1 MVVRN
6 PSTEED
12 QCARRRSLSEKTYSS
27 IRRARRLLRRTLN
40 LGILA
45 HVDAGKTTLSERLL
59 YEAGVIREIGRVD
72 DGTTQ
77 TDSLALER
85 QRGITIRAAVVS
97 LAIGGTSIN
106 LIDTPGHPDF
116 IAEVDRVLA
125 VLDGAVLVISAV
137 EGIQPQTRVLMR
149 ALHRLHV
156 PTLLFIN
163 KIDRPG
169 ADVERTLAQVT
180 RRLAITAVPM
190 CRADGL
196 GTREAQVVPYVMD
209 DDRFRTTVVEAL
221 ADQDESLLA
230 SYVDDEAGVTSST
243 LWPALAS
250 QTRQALV
257 HPAYLGSAVTGAGVA
272 ALMDGLVDLL
282 PAAASNSDG
291 PPSGSI
297 FKIDRGTAGEKVAYV
312 RLSSGAIR
320 IRDPLN
326 DGRDKV
332 TGISVFDNG
341 AWVRRDMVAAGE
353 IGKLWGLGHMKVGD
367 AIGRRS
373 ARDARHHFAPPTLE
387 AVVVPV
393 RRGDHVALR
402 SALTQLAE
410 QDPLIN
416 VRVDDD
422 QDLAVSLYGEVQ
434 KEVIQA
440 TLASDFAIDVAFR
453 ETTTLYIERPAGTGE
468 AIELLHAPG
477 NPFRATIGL
486 RIEPAPSGS
495 GIEFRLEVDFRSVP
509 LFVYRNIDDFTGN
522 MDGYVRRTLREGLYG
537 WPVDDCTVTMTAC
550 NYSVPDGPPSTRGPL
565 STAADFRKLTP
576 LVVMQALDHGGTTV
590 CEPMSRVSV
599 DSPVATMGP
608 VLAEL
613 TALGASV
620 EEQTVRGD
628 DATIEA
634 VLPAASVPSLHR
646 RVPALTGGEGV
657 IEASFAG
664 YQAVR
669 GRPPSRRRTT
679 VNPLHR
685 QEYLASLSGHVSRP
699 PAE

>member
-1 MVVRN
+1 
-6 PSTEED
+6 
-12 QCARRRSLSEKTYSS
+12 
-27 IRRARRLLRRTLN
+27 LLRRTLN

-137 EGIQPQTRVLMR
+137 EGVQPQTRVLMR
-149 ALHRLHV
+149 ALQRLRV

-163 KIDRPG
+163 KIDRLG

-180 RRLAITAVPM
+180 RRLAITVVPM

-196 GTREAQVVPYVMD
+196 GTRGAEVVPYVMD
-209 DDRFRTTVVEAL
+209 DEGFRTTVIQAL
-221 ADQDESLLA
+221 ADRDESLLA
-230 SYVDDEAGVTSST
+230 AYVDDDEAGMASS
-243 LWPALAS
+243 LVWEALAS
-250 QTRQALV
+250 QTRRALV
-257 HPAYLGSAVTGAGVA
+257 HPAYVGSAVTGAGVT

-291 PPSGSI
+291 LTSGSI
-297 FKIDRGTAGEKVAYV
+297 FKIERGTAGEKVAYV
-312 RLSSGAIR
+312 RVSSGAIR

-332 TGISVFDNG
+332 TAISVFDDG
-341 AWVRRDMVAAGE
+341 AWVRRDMVSAGE

-373 ARDARHHFAPPTLE
+373 TGDRQHHFAPPTLE
-387 AVVVPV
+387 AVVAPV

-416 VRVDDD
+416 VRVDDAD

-440 TLASDFAIDVAFR
+440 TLAADFAIDVEFR

-468 AIELLHAPG
+468 AIEVLNAPG

-486 RIEPAPSGS
+486 RIEPTPPGS
-495 GIEFRLEVDFRSVP
+495 GIEFRLQVDFRSIP
-509 LFVYRNIDDFTGN
+509 LFVYRNIDDFTAN
-522 MDGYVRRTLREGLYG
+522 MDQYVRHTLREGLHG
-537 WPVDDCTVTMTAC
+537 WPVDDCTVTMTGC
-550 NYSVPDGPPSTRGPL
+550 NYSSADGPPATRGPL

-576 LVVMQALDHGGTTV
+576 LVVMQALDHVGTTI
-590 CEPMSRVSV
+590 CEPMSRVSI
-599 DSPVATMGP
+599 DCPVATMGL

-613 TALGASV
+613 TALGATV
-620 EEQTVRGD
+620 EEQTVRD
-628 DATIEA
+628 DDVTIEA
-634 VLPAASVPSLHR
+634 VLPTASVPGLHR
-646 RVPALTGGEGV
+646 RMPALTGGEGV

-664 YQAVR
+664 YQAAR
-669 GRPPSRRRTT
+669 GKPPSRRRTI

-685 QEYLASLSGHVSRP
+685 QEYLASLSGHVTRP
-699 PAE
+699 SVQ

>member
-1 MVVRN
+1 
-6 PSTEED
+6 
-12 QCARRRSLSEKTYSS
+12 
-27 IRRARRLLRRTLN
+27 LLRRTLN

-72 DGTTQ
+72 HGTTQ

-137 EGIQPQTRVLMR
+137 EGVQPQTRVLMR
-149 ALHRLHV
+149 ALHRLQV

-190 CRADGL
+190 CRADGP
-196 GTREAQVVPYVMD
+196 GTREARVVPYVMD
-209 DDRFRTTVVEAL
+209 DNGFRTTVIEAL

-257 HPAYLGSAVTGAGVA
+257 HPAYVGSAVTGAGVA

-291 PPSGSI
+291 PTTGNI
-297 FKIDRGTAGEKVAYV
+297 FKIERGTGGEKVAYV
-312 RLSSGAIR
+312 RVSSGAIR

-332 TGISVFDNG
+332 TAISVFDNG
-341 AWVRRDMVAAGE
+341 AWVRRDVVAAGE
-353 IGKLWGLGHMKVGD
+353 VGKLWGLGHMKVGD

-373 ARDARHHFAPPTLE
+373 AHDARHHFAPPTLE
-387 AVVVPV
+387 AIVVPV

-416 VRVDDD
+416 VRVDDAD
-422 QDLAVSLYGEVQ
+422 RGLSVSLYGEVQ

-440 TLASDFAIDVAFR
+440 TLAADFAIDVEFR
-453 ETTTLYIERPAGTGE
+453 ETTTLYVERPSGTGE
-468 AIELLHAPG
+468 AIEVLNAPG
-477 NPFRATIGL
+477 NPFHATIGL
-486 RIEPAPSGS
+486 RIEPAPPGS
-495 GIEFRLEVDFRSVP
+495 GIEFRLQVDFRSIP
-509 LFVYRNIDDFTGN
+509 LFVYRNTDDFAAN
-522 MDGYVRRTLREGLYG
+522 MDQYVRHTLREGLHG
-537 WPVDDCTVTMTAC
+537 WPVDDCTVTMTGC
-550 NYSVPDGPPSTRGPL
+550 NYSSPDGPPATRGPL

-576 LVVMQALDHGGTTV
+576 LVVMQALDHVGTTV

-599 DSPVATMGP
+599 DSPVGTMGP

-613 TALGASV
+613 TALEAAV

-634 VLPAASVPSLHR
+634 VLPAAAVPKLHR
-646 RVPALTGGEGV
+646 RVPGLTGGEGV

-664 YQAVR
+664 YQAAR
-669 GRPPSRRRTT
+669 GRTPSRRRTT

-685 QEYLASLSGHVSRP
+685 QEYLASVGGHVPR

>member
-1 MVVRN
+1 M
-6 PSTEED
+6 
-12 QCARRRSLSEKTYSS
+12 
-27 IRRARRLLRRTLN
+27 LRRTLN

-137 EGIQPQTRVLMR
+137 EGVQPQTRVLMR
-149 ALHRLHV
+149 ALKRLRV

-163 KIDRPG
+163 KIDRLG
-169 ADVERTLAQVT
+169 ADVERTLAQVR
-180 RRLAITAVPM
+180 RRLAITVVPM

-196 GTREAQVVPYVMD
+196 GTRGAEVLPYAMD
-209 DDRFRTTVVEAL
+209 DEGFRTTVIEAL

-230 SYVDDEAGVTSST
+230 AYVDDEAGVTSSM
-243 LWPALAS
+243 LWPALAA
-250 QTRQALV
+250 QTRRALV
-257 HPAYLGSAVTGAGVA
+257 HPAYVGSAVTGVGVS
-272 ALMDGLVDLL
+272 ALMRGLVDLL

-291 PPSGSI
+291 PTSGSI
-297 FKIDRGTAGEKVAYV
+297 FKIERGTAGEKVAYV
-312 RLSSGAIR
+312 RVSSGAIR

-332 TGISVFDNG
+332 TAISVFDNG
-341 AWVRRDMVAAGE
+341 AWVRRDLVAAGE

-373 ARDARHHFAPPTLE
+373 AHDSRHHFAPPTLE

-416 VRVDDD
+416 VRVDDTD

-440 TLASDFAIDVAFR
+440 TLAADFAIDVEFR
-453 ETTTLYIERPAGTGE
+453 ETTTLYIERLAGTGE
-468 AIELLHAPG
+468 AVEVLNAPG

-486 RIEPAPSGS
+486 RIEPAPPGS
-495 GIEFRLEVDFRSVP
+495 GIDFRLQVDFRSIP
-509 LFVYRNIDDFTGN
+509 LFVYRNTDDFAAN
-522 MDGYVRRTLREGLYG
+522 MDQYVRRTLREGLYG
-537 WPVDDCTVTMTAC
+537 WPVDDCTVTMTGC
-550 NYSVPDGPPSTRGPL
+550 NYSSPDGSPATRGPL

-576 LVVMQALDHGGTTV
+576 LVVMQALDHGGTTI
-590 CEPMSRVSV
+590 CEPMSRVSI

-613 TALGASV
+613 TALGATV
-620 EEQTVRGD
+620 EEQTVRD
-628 DATIEA
+628 DDVTIEA

-646 RVPALTGGEGV
+646 RVPALTSGEGV
-657 IEASFAG
+657 VEASFAG
-664 YQAVR
+664 YQAAR
-669 GRPPSRRRTT
+669 GRPPSRRRTM

-699 PAE
+699 SAE

>member
-1 MVVRN
+1 
-6 PSTEED
+6 
-12 QCARRRSLSEKTYSS
+12 
-27 IRRARRLLRRTLN
+27 LLRRTLN

-85 QRGITIRAAVVS
+85 QRGITIRSAVVS

-137 EGIQPQTRVLMR
+137 EGVQPQTRVLMR
-149 ALHRLHV
+149 ALHRLRV

-163 KIDRPG
+163 KIDRLG
-169 ADVERTLAQVT
+169 ADVGRTLAQVT

-196 GTREAQVVPYVMD
+196 GTREADVVPYVMD
-209 DDRFRTTVVEAL
+209 DEGFRTTVIEAL
-221 ADQDESLLA
+221 ADRDESLLA
-230 SYVDDEAGVTSST
+230 AYVNDEAGMTSSL
-243 LWPALAS
+243 LWAALAS
-250 QTRQALV
+250 QTRRALV
-257 HPAYLGSAVTGAGVA
+257 HPAYVGSAVTGAGVA

-282 PAAASNSDG
+282 PAAASNSDD
-291 PPSGSI
+291 PMSGSI
-297 FKIDRGTAGEKVAYV
+297 FKIERGTAGEKVAYIRV
-312 RLSSGAIR
+312 TSGAIR

-332 TGISVFDNG
+332 TAISVFDDG
-341 AWVRRDMVAAGE
+341 AWVRRDMVTAGE
-353 IGKLWGLGHMKVGD
+353 IGKLWGLAHVKVGD

-373 ARDARHHFAPPTLE
+373 AGDVRHHFAPPTLE
-387 AVVVPV
+387 AVVAPV

-416 VRVDDD
+416 VRVDDTD

-440 TLASDFAIDVAFR
+440 TLAADFAIDVEFR
-453 ETTTLYIERPAGTGE
+453 ETTTLYIERPAGLGE
-468 AIELLHAPG
+468 AIEVLNAPG

-486 RIEPAPSGS
+486 RIEPAPPGS
-495 GIEFRLEVDFRSVP
+495 GIEFRLQVDFRSIP
-509 LFVYRNIDDFTGN
+509 LFVYRNIDDFTAN
-522 MDGYVRRTLREGLYG
+522 MDQYVRHTLREGLYG
-537 WPVDDCTVTMTAC
+537 WPVDDCTVTMTGC
-550 NYSVPDGPPSTRGPL
+550 NYSSPDGPPATRGPL

-576 LVVMQALDHGGTTV
+576 LVVMQALDHVGTTI
-590 CEPMSRVSV
+590 CEPMSRVSI
-599 DSPVATMGP
+599 DSPVAAMGL
-608 VLAEL
+608 VLSEL
-613 TALGASV
+613 TTLGATV
-620 EEQTVRGD
+620 EEQTVRD
-628 DATIEA
+628 DDVTIAA

-664 YQAVR
+664 YRASR
-669 GRPPSRRRTT
+669 GKPPSRRRTT
-679 VNPLHR
+679 VSPLHR

-699 PAE
+699 SAQ